1 MLEKVSYND
10 LPISKNSHANAKFAE
25 TCVDEF
31 IQLKCDAVKVSG
43 WPIRRETK
51 ALATTMKNAVKKKNM
66 IHKIKVQADKNF
78 VYLSLNR

>member
-1 MLEKVSYND
+1 MLEKISYND
-10 LPISKNSHANAKFAE
+10 LPIPKSSTANSRFAE
-25 TCVDEF
+25 NCVDEF

-51 ALATTMKNAVKKKNM
+51 ALVASMKNAVKKKNM
-66 IHKIKVQADKNF
+66 GHKIKVQADKDF